1 MNITPLDIKQKQFS
15 LKFRGFDMN
24 EVDSFLEEVT
34 FEMEGLMREN
44 DQLKEENKNLHAAL
58 AEFRET
64 EKNLRDTLMSAQK
77 MSEEMRLSAEKET
90 ALRLR
95 QAEMEAEDMMRK
107 SRQELAKIEQE
118 ITELNRVKER
128 FTLKIK
134 GVIEDHLKMLNYEEK
149 QEGRE

>member
-34 FEMEGLMREN
+34 SEMEVLMREN
-44 DQLKEENKNLHAAL
+44 DQLREENKTMQAAL
-58 AEFRET
+58 SEFRET
-64 EKNLRDTLMSAQK
+64 EKNLRDTLMAAQK

-90 ALRLR
+90 ALRLK
-95 QAEMEAEDMMRK
+95 QAEIDAEEMMRK
-107 SRQELAKIEQE
+107 SRRELAKIEQE
-118 ITELNRVKER
+118 IAELNRVKER
-128 FTLKIK
+128 FALKIK